1 MAADAKNPRRI
12 LVVDDEWLLATWLAE
27 ALEDVGYL
35 VQTASDGQ
43 EALAHVSTF
52 RPDLVIT
59 DFMMPRLTGLELA
72 TALRALPD
80 LGNTPIILVSGAQG
94 AIGRGRPDLF
104 EAVFEKPYEID
115 ALLVEV
121 SRLCPNCGSA

>member
-27 ALEDVGYL
+27 VLEDVGYL

-43 EALAHVSTF
+43 EALNYAATF

-59 DFMMPRLTGLELA
+59 DFMMPRLTGLEFA
-72 TALRALPD
+72 TALQTLSD
-80 LGNTPIILVSGAQG
+80 LGSIPIILVSGAQG

>member
-43 EALAHVSTF
+43 EALDHVLTF
-52 RPDLVIT
+52 KPDLVIT

-72 TALRALPD
+72 TALRALLD
-80 LGNTPIILVSGAQG
+80 VGNTPIILVSGAQG

-104 EAVFEKPYEID
+104 QAVFEKPYEINT
-115 ALLVEV
+115 LLAEV
-121 SRLCPNCGSA
+121 SRLCPNR

>member
-1 MAADAKNPRRI
+1 MAADAKNSPRI

-27 ALEDVGYL
+27 TLEDIGYL

-43 EALAHVSTF
+43 EALNHVLTF

-72 TALRALPD
+72 MALRALSD

-104 EAVFEKPYEID
+104 QAVFEKPYEID
-115 ALLVEV
+115 TLLVEV
-121 SRLCPNCGSA
+121 SRLCPNC

>member
-43 EALAHVSTF
+43 EALDHVSSF

-72 TALRALPD
+72 TAVRALSE
-80 LGNTPIILVSGAQG
+80 LGKTPIILVSGAQG
-94 AIGRGRPDLF
+94 AIGRERPDLF
-104 EAVFEKPYEID
+104 QAVLEKPYEIG
-115 ALLVEV
+115 ALLDQV
-121 SRLCPNCGSA
+121 SLLCPD

>member
-43 EALAHVSTF
+43 EALNYVSTF

-59 DFMMPRLTGLELA
+59 DFMMPRLTGLEFA
-72 TALRALPD
+72 TALGSARPGQHPDHSRERRAGRNWP
-80 LGNTPIILVSGAQG
+80 GATG
-94 AIGRGRPDLF
+94 PVRGRL
-104 EAVFEKPYEID
+104 
-115 ALLVEV
+115 
-121 SRLCPNCGSA
+121 